1 MLLALL
7 AAAFLGAFPGASA
20 QPVAR
25 VPPGAAAVTVMVC
38 PRADGCEAEW
48 RALAAHT
55 GPLRLPILD
64 FDVVAAAGPGGRDR
78 LLAFEATMAPVR
90 AGNADAAT
98 ISGALR
104 DLEGL
109 PFTLPEADLFR
120 LWLTEGANRF
130 PSVEADRALAAAA
143 SVSQGRVTDLGL
155 LREDVLARYLD
166 LAAAASKAEAGA
178 ATIRVRADTPGRVYV
193 DGRPVGEA
201 PITVSVPAG
210 WHRVTV
216 ERSGRLTAWVGAVD
230 VPAGA
235 LLDVRAVLG
244 PDDGAAA
251 LEAAVIAARRGLPAP
266 TDTVEALRGW
276 ARDNGLTWVR
286 FVELAPA
293 GGVATLTDAP
303 EERLPDPDPGAP
315 AWDLHAVY
323 LDVPAG
329 RLGPRGPGPAAMA
342 VAGDPDRFR
351 LGVSLGYL
359 RLQELQD
366 TDAIPAHDHVTV
378 EIAALLRLL
387 PPLALDVRLGLAH
400 SAQPY
405 YLDEDWLDDNVYPV
419 SVGARLGGA
428 AGGPY
433 VSGGALVIVPY
444 ALGGQVFAGWDL
456 APSTAWRVAP
466 EVRAGF
472 VDKGWLVGGTVVVS
486 RLR

>member
-7 AAAFLGAFPGASA
+7 AASASA
-20 QPVAR
+20 QPVSR
-25 VPPGAAAVTVMVC
+25 VPPGAAAVTVMLC
-38 PRADGCEAEW
+38 PRADGCAPEW

-55 GPLRLPILD
+55 GPLGLPLLD

-78 LLAFEATMAPVR
+78 LLAVEALLGPVR
-90 AGNADAAT
+90 AGTAQAAD
-98 ISGALR
+98 ISGALAG
-104 DLEGL
+104 LEDL
-109 PFTLPEADLFR
+109 PFTIAEADLFR
-120 LWLTEGANRF
+120 LWLAEGANRF

-143 SVSQGRVTDLGL
+143 SVSLGRVTDLGTL
-155 LREDVLARYLD
+155 GEGVLARYLD
-166 LAAAASKAEAGA
+166 LAADARPT
-178 ATIRVRADTPGRVYV
+178 ATLRVRADTPGRVFV

-201 PITVSVPAG
+201 PVTVAVAAG
-210 WHRVTV
+210 WHRVSV
-216 ERSGRLTAWVGAVD
+216 ERTGRLTAWVGAVD
-230 VPAGA
+230 APDGA
-235 LLDVRAVLG
+235 TLDVRAVLG

-251 LEAAVIAARRGLPAP
+251 LEAAVIAARKGLPAP
-266 TDTVEALRGW
+266 TASVEALRAWGR
-276 ARDNGLTWVR
+276 ANGLTWVR
-286 FVELAPA
+286 FVELAPS
-293 GGVATLTDAP
+293 GGVSALVEPP
-303 EERLPDPDPGAP
+303 EERFADPDPSSP

-329 RLGPRGPGPAAMA
+329 RLGPRGPGPAAMV

-378 EIAALLRLL
+378 EIAGQLRLL
-387 PPLALDVRLGLAH
+387 PALSLDVRLGLAH

-419 SVGARLGGA
+419 SVGARLGRA
-428 AGGPY
+428 TGGPY
-433 VSGGALVIVPY
+433 VAGGALVIVPY
-444 ALGGQVFAGWDL
+444 ALGGQLLAGWDL
-456 APSTAWRVAP
+456 APATAWRIAP

-472 VDKGWLVGGTVVVS
+472 VDKGWLVGGTIVVS